1 MSSINIIF
9 YDRDALSGACSG
21 TRVSKKILCVAFN
34 KIRKAGIVRLT
45 SIMTL
50 ACHHSMNWFNPI
62 QSLEALV
69 FNCAQNL
76 ADFDESFCPQVK
88 IADPRFGDYQANVV
102 LAYAKARKLNPRD
115 LAQSLV
121 VALNEDTAFPQKHI
135 KLGIAGPGFINFK
148 LDAHFLWQ
156 WLQHFSHRSDFEKG
170 ASTLRANT
178 RVVIDY
184 PSAHSQTSTHWPP
197 ASDGNWASR
206 RSLTSFSGTTLI
218 RDNHIGDWGTNF
230 GTLIMQ
236 IKRDRIDLEKL
247 GDNGLAQ
254 LDALYKKGSQ
264 SELDQPILREESR
277 KELVR
282 LQNGDPQNTAPWKS
296 IVAIFNAA
304 FSKLL
309 NSWA

>member
-1 MSSINIIF
+1 
-9 YDRDALSGACSG
+9 
-21 TRVSKKILCVAFN
+21 
-34 KIRKAGIVRLT
+34 
-45 SIMTL
+45 
-50 ACHHSMNWFNPI
+50 MNWFNPI

-88 IADPRFGDYQANVV
+88 IADPRFGDYQANGV

-135 KLGIAGPGFINFK
+135 KLSIAGPGFINFK

-184 PSAHSQTSTHWPP
+184 PSANTAKQAHIGHLRPMVIGQ
-197 ASDGNWASR
+197 AVAR
-206 RSLTSFSGTTLI
+206 LLAFSGTTLI

-254 LDALYKKGSQ
+254 LDALYK
-264 SELDQPILREESR
+264 R
-277 KELVR
+277 KPKR
-282 LQNGDPQNTAPWKS
+282 TRSTDIKRRIPQRACPLAKWRS
-296 IVAIFNAA
+296 
-304 FSKLL
+304 SKYSAMEV
-309 NSWA
+309 NRCHF